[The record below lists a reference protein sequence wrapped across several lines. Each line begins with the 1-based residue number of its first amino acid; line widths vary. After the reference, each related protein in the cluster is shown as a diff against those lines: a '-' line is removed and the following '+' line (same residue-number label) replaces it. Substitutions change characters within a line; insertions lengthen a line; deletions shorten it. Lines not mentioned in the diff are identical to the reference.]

1 MIMIMRI
8 WWKYAAL
15 LPVEWYDKIIHQ
27 VDLNK
32 ASYNMI
38 KNLAISQRDI
48 FINNLG
54 LETLY
59 VPSEWRLNEILAG
72 DDLNDFVKPKVYRC
86 VDGETK
92 LKVKNTPP
100 DFSQKAGFRLVVKY
114 IAANAGDNTAV
125 LQILEPN
132 VSSAAVYRRYGHRHG
147 NDWGYWYRVATTDY
161 VDEKV
166 KDQLNHVIL
175 KIKNEIIEDVKKS
188 LLLSLPERNFST
200 NSIDKNCE
208 DLQKK
213 NKLLEHDLEDA
224 KAMLDAEKRKVGE
237 MNNNL
242 NKIHNSASYKI
253 GRFITFIPMGVDREY
268 YKSVVEKFEAGI
280 TDERIA
286 NYSYAS
292 MAKFVRTAKYNYRMS
307 IAQKGYFRIENRI
320 RNDEP
325 VHTFYW
331 IDAKIIHYGGALT
344 NIKPWFLNFNEGEI
358 KHANQEYFLL
368 LPEISKLFPL
378 WWKYAAYL
386 PANTYNELLLN
397 EKINKAAYNMIKSV
411 TIWQREI
418 FLNTLGVETLNIQSY
433 WGENNI
439 EPNFY
444 LNDYV
449 KPKLYRCID
458 GKTKVTGKNLPKDF
472 YQISGFRLV
481 VKSIAAY
488 AGEKTSILQIIE
500 PNDGCASVYR
510 RCGTKQGKNW
520 SKWYK
525 VATTD
530 DVCNVADEK
539 VKELSCYLDKRFD
552 NLVDDFESERES
564 TQKAIDDLRKIV
576 NKLQEEQ
583 AKLSSE
589 NHNLVVANKN
599 LEAKNRRLENNLT
612 TAQSDL
618 VSIQNSVSYKFGR
631 TMTYIP
637 RKIRDAFKTKK

>member
-1 MIMIMRI
+1 MDILVGLDHNFVKQLAVLMISAYKNHDKLCSLGAEGITFWVLQSDFNSDDINFLNNIALSYNQKINFITVDEGDYYYFLLNEKWRQVTAERFPVASYFHLLAH
-8 WWKYAAL
+8 KYLPLSLKKVLAL
-15 LPVEWYDKIIHQ
+15 D
-27 VDLNK
+27 VDL
-32 ASYNMI
+32 I
-38 KNLAISQRDI
+38 IDGDI
-48 FINNLG
+48 QEFYSLDFNGCPIIVNH
-54 LETLY
+54 
-59 VPSEWRLNEILAG
+59 ILADPRKEPDKEFDAFDYG
-72 DDLNDFVKPKVYRC
+72 KDFVRSDLIIKEGKTYFNSGVIIYNL
-86 VDGETK
+86 DK
-92 LKVKNTPP
+92 L
-100 DFSQKAGFRLVVKY
+100 R
-114 IAANAGDNTAV
+114 
-125 LQILEPN
+125 E
-132 VSSAAVYRRYGHRHG
+132 
-147 NDWGYWYRVATTDY
+147 
-161 VDEKV
+161 
-166 KDQLNHVIL
+166 
-175 KIKNEIIEDVKKS
+175 
-188 LLLSLPERNFST
+188 
-200 NSIDKNCE
+200 
-208 DLQKK
+208 
-213 NKLLEHDLEDA
+213 
-224 KAMLDAEKRKVGE
+224 
-237 MNNNL
+237 
-242 NKIHNSASYKI
+242 
-253 GRFITFIPMGVDREY
+253 MGVDREY
-268 YKSVVEKFEAGI
+268 YKTVVEKFEAGI

-418 FLNTLGVETLNIQSY
+418 FLNTLGVETLNIPSN

-439 EPNFY
+439 EPNFD